1 MAADSANNELLT
13 SVQTDAVPREEQ
25 APNDLSRPAPP
36 TPSQTW
42 LDGLQSVGVAF
53 CQWLSRP
60 RVRLTITGVILLVIG
75 GVLLM
80 GSVWTLPLVLAG
92 ALMVVV
98 AWIGHRLEGRFAV
111 EWGDAGTQLAFR
123 AQIKPAQ
130 PVRPALPPPAEH
142 EHADDTIDGDAHT
155 VEIELSELSALL
167 AAAEGKEGDVPPA
180 DTATRVARSLRV
192 ASTGSGSSEVGR

>member
-1 MAADSANNELLT
+1 MAADSANNQTPCPELST
-13 SVQTDAVPREEQ
+13 SVQTSPAPHPEQ
-25 APNDLSRPAPP
+25 APNAQGSSTARADQPRAAPF

-60 RVRLTITGVILLVIG
+60 RVRLTITGVILLLIG

-111 EWGDAGTQLAFR
+111 EWGTPG
-123 AQIKPAQ
+123 
-130 PVRPALPPPAEH
+130 
-142 EHADDTIDGDAHT
+142 
-155 VEIELSELSALL
+155 
-167 AAAEGKEGDVPPA
+167 
-180 DTATRVARSLRV
+180 RS
-192 ASTGSGSSEVGR
+192 